1 MSTSVIKKKTA
12 EKSLRTARTYLLA
25 ALFCAV
31 FGAVY
36 EIFSHEVYSFFM
48 IYAFMIPLVL
58 GALPNFLMGLKGST
72 FVPAPVSRKLYRAGI
87 ATLTV
92 GSIMQGVLEIYGTT
106 NVLTAV
112 YWIVGGSLLVGS
124 VISELVRS
132 LKEADAS

>member
-1 MSTSVIKKKTA
+1 MSTSAIKKKTA

-58 GALPNFLMGLKGST
+58 GALPNFLMGLKGSA
-72 FVPAPVSRKLYRAGI
+72 FVPAPASRKLYRAGI

>member
-1 MSTSVIKKKTA
+1 MSTSAIKKKTA

-58 GALPNFLMGLKGST
+58 GALPIFLMGLKGST

-87 ATLTV
+87 VTLTV

-124 VISELVRS
+124 VISELVCS
-132 LKEADAS
+132 LKETDAS